1 MKAKGIQALPSRT
14 FYNEGESLLSFLLR
28 SAYNSGISVLLLLNM
43 IRKNEKYLLHRGDIR
58 RIDFYPESVFD
69 LDKLTNLTGISRSDL
84 YKGTFTNVLHAFGY
98 GTNGEKARLMKNMIR
113 DTLHFCKQCLE
124 EGLGYNIM
132 WKVAGVD
139 CCLKHNQQLE
149 NHCLHC
155 KQEIFYQHIVIINRC
170 PHCDDLLTKL
180 PPDYLKSGIENVTR
194 QQSLQANL
202 YELIQRTDL
211 RFEAQALAQKLLY
224 LMNGFKSVYQAAA
237 IKESLQGYT
246 FTYLLQ
252 YARGT
257 ISTPKNIKLS
267 FILEVLHSQSLD
279 INSLFIIEVPKAFIE
294 SLLEGNSIQWTKEYT
309 CVAPWCKEKGRPN
322 SLTSTNSKQARKAG
336 EKLSHYLVCKE
347 CFCEYAFN
355 EERILVERTNFI
367 SAYDVMHRYDIS
379 SMTWPERKKCFMI
392 NREKIRRANAYFN
405 ARQIIKSGISPQNQS
420 EINCVLLT
428 KFVSALRQGKRI
440 ADIRYWPIWEG
451 YEHYLLHR
459 YHPVVMSEIF
469 NQRYVNLS

>member
-1 MKAKGIQALPSRT
+1 MKAKGIQTLPSRT
-14 FYNEGESLLSFLLR
+14 FYYEGESLLSYLLR
-28 SAYNSGISVLLLLNM
+28 SAFNSGISVLLLLNM

-58 RIDFYPESVFD
+58 RIDFFPESIFD
-69 LDKLTNLTGISRSDL
+69 LNKLTSLTGISRSDL
-84 YKGTFTNVLHAFGY
+84 YKGTFTNVLNAFGY
-98 GTNGEKARLMKNMIR
+98 GANGEKARLMKNMLR
-113 DTLHFCKQCLE
+113 ETLHYCKQCLE
-124 EGLGYNIM
+124 EGRGYNLM
-132 WKVAGVD
+132 WKVEGVD
-139 CCLKHNQQLE
+139 SCLKHNQKLE

-155 KQEIFYQHIVIINRC
+155 KQEICYQHIVIINRC
-170 PHCDDLLTKL
+170 PHCDELLTEL
-180 PPDYLKSGIENVTR
+180 PPDYLKNGIENITR

-224 LMNGFKSVYQAAA
+224 LMNGFQSVYQAAT
-237 IKESLQGYT
+237 IKKSLQGYS

-252 YARGT
+252 YARDT
-257 ISTPKNIKLS
+257 ISTQKNIKLS
-267 FILEVLHSQSLD
+267 FILEVLHSQSVD
-279 INSLFIIEVPKAFIE
+279 INSLSIIEVPTTFID
-294 SLLEGNSIQWTKEYT
+294 SLLEGNSIEWTREYT
-309 CVAPWCKEKGRPN
+309 CQAPWCKERGQRM
-322 SLTSTNSKQARKAG
+322 SLTPTNSKHCKKAG

-355 EERILVERTNFI
+355 EERILIERTSFI

-379 SMTWPERKKCFMI
+379 SMTWSEKRKCFLM
-392 NREKIRRANAYFN
+392 NREQIRRASAYFN
-405 ARQIIKSGISPQNQS
+405 ARQIIKRGIYPQNQS

-440 ADIRYWPIWEG
+440 AEIRYWPLWEG

-469 NQRYVNLS
+469 NHRYVNLS